1 MTPFKI
7 DKIHSTLFSIP
18 VYNPTL
24 ENFLSM
30 FTIDFQKKDGSIN
43 IVADSVVFL
52 NDFLLQFQDN
62 ILTYDYA
69 YGFSHN
75 IVKQLLYLE
84 KQNQTIHAFSLDD
97 FIVINNS
104 FLIFVDFSKSVPIQ
118 DDKNIVI
125 HSPYLK
131 NKNTFFITTPM
142 KNNTSLPLTIHYK
155 NGYLSLAYLIIY
167 LLYGKY
173 YYDQKDN
180 MDLIDNLMGTK
191 LFYFLRNCLNEMP
204 ENRHICFF

>member
-7 DKIHSTLFSIP
+7 DKIHSNLFSIP
-18 VYNPTL
+18 IYNPTL
-24 ENFLSM
+24 VNFLSM
-30 FTIDFQKKDGSIN
+30 FSIEGSKNKHSTN
-43 IVADSVVFL
+43 IVADSIVCL
-52 NDFLLQFQDN
+52 NDFLLLFQDN
-62 ILTYDYA
+62 LITYEYA

-104 FLIFVDFSKSVPIQ
+104 FLIFVNFHDIISIQ
-118 DDKNIVI
+118 DDKNIII

-155 NGYLSLAYLIIY
+155 NSYFSLAYLIIY

-180 MDLIDNLMGTK
+180 IDLIDNLMGTK